1 MSDKDS
7 SGFAE
12 ENRRAVAKLN
22 LVVASACL
30 IFNLVSIL
38 IIDPHDFSRIS
49 SALLYARIPMIA
61 ASLLALAC
69 AFLPWLSRFSIPIA
83 DMLVLFIFLFAARFM
98 LEDPSEPL
106 MINSWILFVVLGVG
120 IFPIPLA
127 HSLAVFAC
135 ACAFFSASYLSQGSL
150 WDRFMQLFVVNSVIA
165 VAVAAPVKY
174 FFFAARKAEFIARG
188 RLEAANRE
196 ISGLYERLKSLD
208 ALKSDF
214 IANISHELRTPLT
227 LIISPIEAFLDGS
240 LRVEDQRAFLEGLD
254 SNAKRLKGLVDDIL
268 DFSKIDSGKME
279 LCLREVDVGAILR
292 SIVEGFRL
300 AALAKGDSLELVD
313 SLHEGGHRVDV
324 PKFEKILFNLLSNAM
339 KYTGKGG
346 AIRVE
351 AREDGESWQVS
362 VSDTGPGI
370 RSDLVEVVFERF
382 RRAEVDSND
391 SPGGSGIGLALAR
404 ELAEMQGGQILLRSR
419 YIGDSP
425 EDHGCE
431 FILRMPASPAGAL
444 PGIARTEA
452 AEERTLAVSADV
464 AGIQSRRVDPVF
476 SDERERKPHLLV
488 VEDNPEMGSFL
499 LSLLGLSFAADLAE
513 GGTEALSLLASG
525 DYDIVLTDV
534 MMPGLDGL
542 ELARRLRADSRLSSL
557 PIVMLSA
564 RADVPTRLDGLDS
577 GAVDYIVK
585 PFDSRELVARL
596 KSQAHLKLLRDQ
608 VAAATAEGAREKRL
622 TEETSTK
629 LNLAL
634 DFMRKNYQDDISRE
648 SLARSLELSPD
659 HFGRMF
665 RRLTGKKV
673 VEYLAELRLERA
685 SQELLNSS
693 APITE
698 IALDSGFESLRT
710 FNRAFKL
717 KYGKNPSEFREACE

>member
-1 MSDKDS
+1 MSGRDS

-38 IIDPHDFSRIS
+38 IIDPHDFSKIS

-69 AFLPWLSRFSIPIA
+69 AFLPRLGRFSIPIA

-106 MINSWILFVVLGVG
+106 MINIWILFVVLGVG

-135 ACAFFSASYLSQGSL
+135 ACAFFFACYLSQGSL

-165 VAVAAPVKY
+165 VGVAAPVKY

-208 ALKSDF
+208 ELKSDF

-268 DFSKIDSGKME
+268 DFSKIDAGKME
-279 LCLREVDVGAILR
+279 LVLCEVDVGAILR
-292 SIVEGFRL
+292 SVVEGFLL
-300 AALAKGDSLELVD
+300 AARAKGLSLELVD
-313 SLHEGGHRVDV
+313 LLHGGGHRVDG

-346 AIRVE
+346 AIRIE
-351 AREDGESWQVS
+351 AREDRESWQVS

-370 RSDLVEVVFERF
+370 QSNLVEVVFERF

-404 ELAEMQGGQILLRSR
+404 ELAEMQGGEILLHSR
-419 YIGDSP
+419 YIGDFP
-425 EDHGCE
+425 KDHGSE
-431 FILRMPASPAGAL
+431 FVLIMPLSPAGAL
-444 PGIARTEA
+444 PNKL
-452 AEERTLAVSADV
+452 TLASQSESAEIHV
-464 AGIQSRRVDPVF
+464 RLGE
-476 SDERERKPHLLV
+476 SDSSDIHAPKPRLLV

-499 LSLLGLSFAADLAE
+499 LNLLGLSFAADFAE
-513 GGTEALSLLASG
+513 GGEAALSLLSSR

-596 KSQAHLKLLRDQ
+596 KSQAHLKLLRDKV
-608 VAAATAEGAREKRL
+608 VAATVDGAREKRL
-622 TEETSTK
+622 TEETIIK

-634 DFMRKNYQDDISRE
+634 EFIRKNYRDDLTRE

-673 VEYLAELRLERA
+673 VEYLAELRLEHTA
-685 SQELLNSS
+685 EELRSSS
-693 APITE
+693 APITV
-698 IALDSGFESLRT
+698 IAFDSGFESLRT

-717 KYGKNPSEFREACE
+717 KYGRSPSEFREARN